1 MDCFAIHIIANTN
14 GKYKY
19 SQTQEN
25 HIQTEHCQNTEYM
38 VAWYY
43 LRKSNTLLKLE
54 TCLVQC
60 SW

>member
-38 VAWYY
+38 VA
-43 LRKSNTLLKLE
+43 
-54 TCLVQC
+54 
-60 SW
+60 